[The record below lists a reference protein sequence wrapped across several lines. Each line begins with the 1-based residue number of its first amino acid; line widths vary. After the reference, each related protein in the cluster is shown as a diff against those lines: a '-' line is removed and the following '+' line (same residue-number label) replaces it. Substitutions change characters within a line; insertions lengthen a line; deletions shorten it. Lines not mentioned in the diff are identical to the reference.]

1 MTLENI
7 FQAHSSSC
15 WVILTVLTIDDLI
28 HWLCK
33 YWLNGL
39 YASTGCPDLLLDVS
53 FPSWKN
59 KETLWTDHSQS
70 NLYSTPDLNV
80 KTRFL
85 HSPCFCLLCEPFPI
99 SCRTIFHDK
108 PWQFFKKL
116 AGFSYYRIPLF
127 EGWEINVL
135 KHRYSTNLGDSCM
148 CSMFGSCN

>member
-15 WVILTVLTIDDLI
+15 LVILTVLTIDDLI

-33 YWLNGL
+33 YWINGL

-59 KETLWTDHSQS
+59 KETLGTDHSQN

-99 SCRTIFHDK
+99 SCRTVFHDK

-116 AGFSYYRIPLF
+116 AGFLLLQNSIVWRLGNKCF
-127 EGWEINVL
+127 ETQIFNKSRGQLHVL
-135 KHRYSTNLGDSCM
+135 HVWIL
-148 CSMFGSCN
+148 